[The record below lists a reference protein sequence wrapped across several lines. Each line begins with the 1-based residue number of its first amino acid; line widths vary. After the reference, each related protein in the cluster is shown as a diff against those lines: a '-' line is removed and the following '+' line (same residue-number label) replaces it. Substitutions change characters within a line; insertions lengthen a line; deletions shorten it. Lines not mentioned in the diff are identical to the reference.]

1 MFKKIAAA
9 LAASVVLL
17 SGWLYFQS
25 NKAPEVSFTQARR
38 GRIES
43 TVVTNGKVE
52 PLEWAAARSETAGII
67 SRVLV
72 SKGQS
77 IRKGQPLAVIEARDA
92 RSDLAQA
99 QARMAEAQA
108 EIETLTQGGRT
119 SDLASLDADL
129 KRTQLDLEQAKRD
142 LASLQKLQQKNAATA
157 YEVTTAQ
164 DLVNRLNSQITTLNH
179 RRSALVSKADLSA
192 AQARLRNA
200 EASAQYAKQ
209 RITLATITAPI
220 NGEIYQLDAR
230 IGTYVNPGDLIA
242 SIGIIDKVKVVVYV
256 DEPEL
261 GRVKPGMPVTIT
273 WDALPEQSW
282 KGVIEK
288 SATQIVPL
296 GTRQVGEVTGV
307 IENPEGTLLPGTNI
321 NVSIESEVAQ
331 NALTI
336 PKEAL
341 RREGAQTG
349 VYVLD
354 GNHVR
359 WKPVKTGISSV
370 TLAQILEGT
379 QEGDFV
385 ALPTDQPLKDGD
397 EVTPKKLDSPSG
409 SATN

>member
-9 LAASVVLL
+9 LVVGVVAL

-25 NKAPEVSFTQARR
+25 NKAPEVSFAQARR

-52 PLEWAAARSETAGII
+52 PLEWAAARSEAAGII

-77 IRKGQPLAVIEARDA
+77 VRKGQALAVIEARDA

-99 QARMAEAQA
+99 EARIAEAQA
-108 EIETLTQGGRT
+108 EIQTLTQGGRT
-119 SDLASLDADL
+119 SDIAALDADL
-129 KRTQLDLEQAKRD
+129 HRTQLDLEQAKRD
-142 LASLQKLQQKNAATA
+142 LASLEKLQQKNAATR

-164 DLVNRLNSQITTLNH
+164 DLVNRLSSQISALNN

-200 EASAQYAKQ
+200 EASANYAKQ

-220 NGEIYQLDAR
+220 QGEIYQLDAR
-230 IGTYVNPGDLIA
+230 VGAYVNPGDLVA

-282 KGVIEK
+282 KGLIEK

-296 GTRQVGEVTGV
+296 GTRQVGEVTGI
-307 IENPEGTLLPGTNI
+307 IENPGGILIPGTNI

-336 PKEAL
+336 PKESI
-341 RREGAQTG
+341 RREGSQSG
-349 VYVLD
+349 VYVLE
-354 GNHVR
+354 GNLVR
-359 WKPVKTGISSV
+359 WKPVKVGISSV
-370 TLAQILEGT
+370 TLAQVLEGVK
-379 QEGDFV
+379 ESDFV

-397 EVTPKKLDSPSG
+397 TVTPKKTDSPSG
-409 SATN
+409 PTVH